1 MKRLALGFLLALAG
15 LPSFG
20 DYLYW
25 MVDDSSYCDW
35 ENPSFTYA
43 MMRVDGT
50 SQYLQLSYS
59 DASTEWG
66 PVLAATDDVPGKAI
80 DGAWA
85 AIDSVYAEDPQTRF
99 VLELYASDQAQP
111 ARSSSFTYEMLK
123 DSIVQTIP
131 SQTEQFPAAF
141 GAWSVVPEPT
151 SGLLTLFGVALLALK
166 RKQAI

>member
-15 LPSFG
+15 FPSFG

-25 MVDDSSYCDW
+25 MIDDSSYRDW

-43 MMRVDGT
+43 RMRVDGT
-50 SQYLQLSYS
+50 SQYLQLSYA
-59 DASTEWG
+59 DAPTEWG
-66 PVLAATDDVPGKAI
+66 SGLQATDDIGKAI

-85 AIDSVYAEDPQTRF
+85 EIDSVYAEDPQTRF

-111 ARSSSFTYEMLK
+111 ARSASFTYEMLK

-131 SQTEQFPAAF
+131 SQTEQFPSAF

-166 RKQAI
+166 RKRAR